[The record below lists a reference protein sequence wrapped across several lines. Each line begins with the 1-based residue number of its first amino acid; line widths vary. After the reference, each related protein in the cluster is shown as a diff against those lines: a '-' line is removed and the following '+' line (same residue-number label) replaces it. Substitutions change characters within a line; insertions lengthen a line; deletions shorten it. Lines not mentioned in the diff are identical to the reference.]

1 MLKSLSNSRI
11 LSRYNSRINSNT
23 NTKFNSK
30 VKSNISKNISLK
42 NNKTPKYKYTS
53 LFKNKGYIL
62 ELGKNLPKKEKA
74 FKRNV
79 SSKILLNKNMSK
91 KMINN
96 ISSLKDKIDSNY
108 EELNSTNHNYFLMG
122 KNIIKD
128 SYNINRIKRLNNE
141 YNNNINNLQ
150 NDIDNLQN
158 KLDYYNNMTDIYIR
172 KYNDINSIVNQLKK
186 EKKILPYEID
196 ILENENK
203 NLTSKCYKVNSD
215 IIKLKNKLYE
225 LDKNKNNIGWYLL
238 QINKLYK

>member
-1 MLKSLSNSRI
+1 
-11 LSRYNSRINSNT
+11 
-23 NTKFNSK
+23 
-30 VKSNISKNISLK
+30 
-42 NNKTPKYKYTS
+42 
-53 LFKNKGYIL
+53 
-62 ELGKNLPKKEKA
+62 
-74 FKRNV
+74 
-79 SSKILLNKNMSK
+79 
-91 KMINN
+91 MINN

-141 YNNNINNLQ
+141 YNNNINNLK

-158 KLDYYNNMTDIYIR
+158 KIDYYNNMTDIYI
-172 KYNDINSIVNQLKK
+172 KKFNDINSTVNQLKK
-186 EKKILPYEID
+186 EKKNLPYEID

-203 NLTSKCYKVNSD
+203 KLTSKCFKVNSD